1 MAKDRYAPKTLDDLM
16 ANMSSRMSS
25 YIGKS
30 QQLNNQQELLTQC
43 VGATMAQKCRISNYR
58 DSILIIEAQSAAVA
72 MRLNYMKMS
81 ILSDLRKNGLPEL
94 SQIKIQTSPH
104 AAANQRAQEQKAQP
118 VVNSRVLSQQTADSL
133 LEVAEHA
140 PASLKAKL
148 EKLAAHAN
156 KAKR

>member
-25 YIGKS
+25 YVGKS
-30 QQLNNQQELLTQC
+30 QQLNQHQELLTQC

-58 DSILIIEAQSAAVA
+58 DSILIIEAESAAVA

-81 ILSDLRKNGLPEL
+81 ILSDLRKNGLADL
-94 SQIKIQTSPH
+94 CQIKIQTSPR
-104 AAANQRAQEQKAQP
+104 AAADQQAQKKRAEP
-118 VVNSRVLSQQTADSL
+118 IHNSRVLSQQTADAL

-148 EKLAAHAN
+148 EKLAALSKKN
-156 KAKR
+156 K